1 MPFFLVDIFSKCTFA
16 NSFYLGSYT
25 YNCWDDCYNDLLE
38 TACLDNFLRPDPMTV
53 PTPIIAGMTVTIN
66 PVNLGDTV

>member
-1 MPFFLVDIFSKCTFA
+1 MPLS
-16 NSFYLGSYT
+16 LGNGIKFDT
-25 YNCWDDCYNDLLE
+25 CGDC
-38 TACLDNFLRPDPMTV
+38 ACLDNFLRPDPMTV

>member
-1 MPFFLVDIFSKCTFA
+1 
-16 NSFYLGSYT
+16 
-25 YNCWDDCYNDLLE
+25 
-38 TACLDNFLRPDPMTV
+38 MTV